1 MTFGSEQLVW
11 LVVLVGVVG
20 TPALVCAVLYRAA
33 IESGSGRRSATAV
46 AAVAGGVLAGWL
58 AVAAALAD
66 AGVFRQSPAAVRPW
80 LGVAAL
86 GVLAALLLATG
97 IPPLPRITRD
107 PRMLTWPQVM
117 RVVGGVFLIAWAIGD
132 LPAVFA
138 LPAGLGDI
146 AVGIAAVQVA
156 RRGRGMLAFHL
167 LGLLDLVVAVGIGFL
182 AGLGPHPLIDVTP
195 STEAVTRLPLV
206 LIPVVLVPLAAA
218 LHIQALRRLRS
229 AATVPALA
237 S

>member
-1 MTFGSEQLVW
+1 MMFDSEQLVW
-11 LVVLVGVVG
+11 FLVLVGVASM
-20 TPALVCAVLYRAA
+20 PALVCAALYRAA
-33 IESGSGRRSATAV
+33 IEAGSARRSATLV
-46 AAVAGGVLAGWL
+46 AAGAGGALAAWL
-58 AVAAALAD
+58 AVAAALAN
-66 AGVFRQSPAAVRPW
+66 AGVFRQSPAEVRPW

-97 IPPLPRITRD
+97 IPPMPRITRD
-107 PRMLTWPQVM
+107 PRMLTWPQTT
-117 RVVGGVFLIAWAIGD
+117 RVIGGVFLIAWAMGD

-138 LPAGLGDI
+138 WPAGLGDI

-156 RRGRGMLAFHL
+156 RRGRGMRAFHL
-167 LGLLDLVVAVGIGFL
+167 LGLLDLVVAVSIGFL
-182 AGLGPHPLIDVTP
+182 AGLGPHRLLNVTP
-195 STEAVTRLPLV
+195 STDAVTRLPLV

-218 LHIQALRRLRS
+218 LHVQALRRLRT